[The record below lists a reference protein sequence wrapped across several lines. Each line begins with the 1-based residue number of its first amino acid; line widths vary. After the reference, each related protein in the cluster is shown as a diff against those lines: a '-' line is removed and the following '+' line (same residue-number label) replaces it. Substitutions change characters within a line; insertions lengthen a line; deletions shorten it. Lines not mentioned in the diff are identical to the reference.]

1 METKIVLESCAV
13 LYLIATLIDLI
24 LKRRFLRF
32 CLELGVLT
40 IVVVIALLLSN
51 SVNGAVSFGE
61 GQSPL
66 VAISIMFV
74 AIVLGI
80 VARYV
85 FYVEPGKFSWLDLA
99 KPMTIS
105 PIVLIPF
112 IGSMQ
117 SVGNFNTMQL
127 VSFGLLAFQNGFFWQ
142 LVLSAVRP
150 VTQSGGAGHAN

>member
-1 METKIVLESCAV
+1 METKMVLESCVV
-13 LYLIATLIDLI
+13 LYLLAALIDLI
-24 LKRRFLRF
+24 FKRRFLRF
-32 CLELGVLT
+32 CLEFGALI

-51 SVNGAVSFGE
+51 SVNGTVSFGE

-85 FYVEPGKFSWLDLA
+85 FYVEPGKFSLLDLA
-99 KPMTIS
+99 KPVTIS

-117 SVGNFNTMQL
+117 TAGNFTAMQL
-127 VSFGLLAFQNGFFWQ
+127 TSFGLLAFQNGFFWQ
-142 LVLSAVRP
+142 SVLSVARP
-150 VTQSGGAGHAN
+150 VTQSGGGGHEK